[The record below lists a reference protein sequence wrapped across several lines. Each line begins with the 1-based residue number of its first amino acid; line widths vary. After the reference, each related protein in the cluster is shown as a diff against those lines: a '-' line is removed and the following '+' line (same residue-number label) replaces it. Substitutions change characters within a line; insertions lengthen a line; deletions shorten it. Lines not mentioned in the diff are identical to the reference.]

1 MTKLIDSFIRKI
13 LLQVKSQKTSLIRL
27 EGIDD
32 IEIYYHIC
40 KYFSNLSELDNCII
54 KITKE
59 KFDEFCSKSS
69 NHIALN
75 FFLQGKNTVLDD
87 PVTESYRINSYV
99 DYDNAITKYRNQ
111 APENEDDKT
120 VLILLLGT
128 EEAQDE
134 GSLSETSYLITPQ
147 EIIDDLRVNYSNWF
161 ESLLEANNIKTDD
174 VLKSINTIYKALF
187 SDFNTDIVKLST
199 FIEDSG
205 NLSFSTGQEF
215 INHIFETLK
224 DYWNIMSI
232 KDIKYI
238 PKVSNLK
245 TEKASAIRILK
256 DDIKFIMS
264 SEDIPS
270 KSAIEKIIKKMSK
283 FVDANSINKDDP
295 FPENESVF
303 PNFHQFQNAVI
314 DYLNGK
320 NLTENREQLKKLDY
334 SIIHQ
339 IMGSKLPRISSD
351 KPKTITGE
359 PIEAYS
365 KMFFD
370 SSVQFNEMYKTLPKK
385 IQIRVNRIVLSNCLK
400 EDPSNAFSH
409 ICNFLGG
416 ILSFFNNS
424 DIEVDG
430 ELLHFSYLNDEITDC
445 FEYQNYAK
453 MLHLIKTTGKWGEPS
468 KIQFTI
474 KACNE
479 TEFHNYDY
487 TWTFSPYSAWNN
499 AFSYLTD
506 IVLKESNNSIFEIP
520 TMVVCHNIQSFL
532 SCESEEEF
540 YSNLDQIDEEMIYDT
555 YRKDIRNYFKNT
567 RLYSK
572 FQLLCSEFNKFA
584 IQMAN
589 CGFFASLGELEKCV
603 STYSAFMDEIRENY
617 DSYSGVQ
624 KERIPLLAN
633 CFLITSNRSIVEN
646 HDISQA
652 ILPAY
657 HPVMLE
663 KIEAKEQFIRSGFAE
678 LLSKYFVGNISS
690 KNLSSMF
697 EQLIQLSSITQGAD
711 ALYQKNNDYIP
722 CKQMWEYYGVYYG
735 NESLDNIISSNSFGM
750 SVVTDDD
757 DSKAFLKFTPE
768 SSVLVRNIMDYIHTF
783 PACVDGLRIAFI
795 APSDMQHIVSAMHHI
810 SKELEK
816 TYTNATI
823 NIELICMNSKKNSTA
838 YLKRWLDNFF
848 VGERTITINT
858 FLKYLTVNRVSDIE
872 QLKNYITGFDICF
885 TYNILEPSH
894 IQFDKSKKSEI
905 DKDQPKFPMTL
916 IPDTTA
922 ISHGQ
927 SRRINV
933 SQFQFLASKAHTQA
947 IHKIGNPANMAGL
960 YRVFNTLSMN
970 NIQKDVVRTAHECC
984 KWVVCIDPAIDK
996 KMLESDRSNAKIIGF
1011 TTGEGNYGEL
1021 NVTVSARKDI
1031 LVDIKKLLQK
1041 RLHEKF
1047 PNWDNERLGLAAKH
1061 CVDDLSETMDGSRIL
1076 KALNPYD
1083 FEIHSFLAY
1092 VLTLQFLGFSQDNND
1107 QIIRSLISLDSY
1119 KHWFTGEDNMRP
1131 DFMLLEIPKTA
1142 DNLNPNKDLSINIK
1156 IIECKMGLANEQHID
1171 KATKQ
1176 LKKGLSIMCDHWSP
1190 KSSEVMHRYWL
1201 NQLYRAIIFS
1211 PINLPYNSDEYS
1223 IIREKIYTI
1232 IDGKI
1237 DISWSGD
1244 VFAFWLD
1251 YNSESLD
1258 ETDISF
1264 EFKNDSSCHA
1274 DRINSV
1280 IVHEFGQMYIQKM
1293 LLPNEKRDDLF
1304 EYNPIEEIESEEMNE
1319 ESEYESDSIRVDV
1332 LPTGSSIPSAKKVYV
1347 PFLLFLQNFTDHTR
1361 QSCLDWFLRC
1371 FKISEEDKK
1380 IVYESNNHYKWETV
1394 LDSVISL
1401 FRKHGLI
1408 ENSQIGVFHITEL
1421 GQKIAQRQD
1430 LESVDFVNLIESLGK
1445 NEDTI
1450 SPQKGDSETQSH
1462 QEETERQ
1469 EELEIQDEPQS
1480 QSDIATSQIN
1490 RHNDLSSI
1498 RFLLGEDLRTKEKF
1512 YWEFGNKEL
1521 NNRHL
1526 LINGNSGCGKTYCI
1540 QSLLMEASLN
1550 HVSSVVFDYTGGFAP
1565 SKLEP
1570 IFKKALNDRIEQRFV
1585 RKDKIPVN
1593 PFKKQLIRMDEDFSY
1608 PEEDADVARKI
1619 ADIFKSVYKSFGDQQ
1634 FACMYDAILNGL
1646 RKKGESM
1653 DFDTMVSELDALGNS
1668 RANTVLSKL
1677 RPFTDLNCF
1686 VKDDTFSWESIR
1698 SADGKVYIFQLA
1710 GYDRDTQILLTE
1722 FLLWDIWNFCAQD
1735 GDEKRPI
1742 ILVMDEAQN
1751 LSHQENTPS
1760 AKILT
1765 EGRKFGI
1772 SGWYAT
1778 QFMKPQLDDA
1788 EIQRLQ
1794 QAGQKL
1800 YFCPPDE
1807 GVMTVAKNIDI
1818 TAQGSKDW
1826 AERLKKLKKGE
1837 CVTCGNMVRNG
1848 RWTKYEPKIIKI
1860 SSLQERL
1867 SDDNTFTN

>member
-1 MTKLIDSFIRKI
+1 MTKLIDSFIHKI
-13 LLQVKSQKTSLIRL
+13 LLQIKSKKTSLIRL

-40 KYFSNLSELDNCII
+40 KYFSDLSELDNCII
-54 KITKE
+54 KLTKE
-59 KFDEFCSKSS
+59 KYDEFCAKSS
-69 NHIALN
+69 NHVALN
-75 FFLQGKNTVLDD
+75 FFLQGKNTVLDE
-87 PVTESYRINSYV
+87 PVTDSYRINSYV

-147 EIIDDLRVNYSNWF
+147 EIIDDLRVDYSKWF
-161 ESLLEANNIKTDD
+161 ESLLVENSIKTDA

-187 SDFNTDIVKLST
+187 SDFNTDIVKLSA
-199 FIEDSG
+199 FIEDSS

-215 INHIFETLK
+215 IDHIFETLR

-238 PKVSNLK
+238 PKISKLQ
-245 TEKASAIRILK
+245 TEKASAIKILK
-256 DDIKFIMS
+256 DDIKFITS

-270 KSAIEKIIKKMSK
+270 KSAIDKIIKKMSK
-283 FVDANSINKDDP
+283 FVDENSINKDAP
-295 FPENESVF
+295 FPEYESVF
-303 PNFHQFQNAVI
+303 SNFEHFQGTIIN
-314 DYLNGK
+314 YLNGK
-320 NLTENREQLKKLDY
+320 NLDENRELLKKLDY

-339 IMGSKLPRISSD
+339 IMGAKLPRVSSE

-370 SSVQFNEMYKTLPKK
+370 STVQFNEMYKELPNS
-385 IQIRVNRIVLSNCLK
+385 IQIRVNKIVLSNCLK

-416 ILSFFNNS
+416 ILAFFNNS
-424 DIEVDG
+424 DIEVNE
-430 ELLHFSYLNDEITDC
+430 ELMQFSYMNDEITDC
-445 FEYQNYAK
+445 FDYQNYQK
-453 MLHLIKTTGKWGEPS
+453 MLPLIKTTGKWGEPS

-474 KACNE
+474 KVCNE
-479 TEFHNYDY
+479 NNYHNFDY

-499 AFSYLTD
+499 AFSYLTN
-506 IVLKESNNSIFEIP
+506 IVLKDSDSSLFEIP

-532 SCESEEEF
+532 GCESEEEF
-540 YSNLDQIDEEMIYDT
+540 FSNLDQIDEEMIYDQ
-555 YRKDIRNYFKNT
+555 YRKEIRHYFKDT

-584 IQMAN
+584 NTLAHH
-589 CGFFASLGELEKCV
+589 GFFGALGELEKCV
-603 STYSAFMDEIRENY
+603 STYSAFMDEICENY

-633 CFLITSNRSIVEN
+633 CFLITSNHSIIEN

-678 LLSKYFVGNISS
+678 LLSKYFSGTISN
-690 KNLSSMF
+690 KNLNSVF
-697 EQLIQLSSITQGAD
+697 DQLIQLSSITQGAD
-711 ALYQKNNDYIP
+711 ALYQKNNDYLP

-757 DSKAFLKFTPE
+757 DSKAILKFTPE
-768 SSVLVRNIMDYIHTF
+768 SSVLVRNIMDYIRTF
-783 PACVDGLRIAFI
+783 PACVDGLKIAFI

-848 VGERTITINT
+848 VDERTITINT
-858 FLKYLTVNRVSDIE
+858 FLKYLSVNRVSDIE
-872 QLKNYITGFDICF
+872 QLRQYISGFDICF

-894 IQFDKSKKSEI
+894 IQFDYSTIDEI

-947 IHKIGNPANMAGL
+947 IHKIGYPANMAGT

-1047 PNWDNERLGLAAKH
+1047 PNWDNERLELASKH

-1107 QIIRSLISLDSY
+1107 QIVRSLISLDSY
-1119 KHWFTGEDNMRP
+1119 KHWFAGDDNMRP

-1142 DNLNPNKDLSINIK
+1142 DNLDPCKDLQIRIK
-1156 IIECKMGLANEQHID
+1156 IIECKMGFANEQHID
-1171 KATKQ
+1171 KATQQ
-1176 LKKGLSIMCDHWSP
+1176 LKKGLSIMSNHWSP
-1190 KSSEVMHRYWL
+1190 KSTEVMHRYWL

-1211 PINLPYNSDEYS
+1211 PINLPDNSDEYS

-1251 YNSESLD
+1251 FNSESLD
-1258 ETDISF
+1258 ETDVSF
-1264 EFKNDSSCHA
+1264 EFRDDSCFVA
-1274 DRINSV
+1274 DKIDKV
-1280 IVHEFGQMYIQKM
+1280 IIHEFGQMYIQKM
-1293 LLPNEKRDDLF
+1293 LLPNEKRSDLF
-1304 EYNPIEEIESEEMNE
+1304 EYNQIMEIETDNLNDGSDNE
-1319 ESEYESDSIRVDV
+1319 SFVNTVKSPAI
-1332 LPTGSSIPSAKKVYV
+1332 SSIVSTPVLEEETKGAVVDNNEKQSSKVIDS
-1347 PFLLFLQNFTDHTR
+1347 PDGSDGHEENESLETTD
-1361 QSCLDWFLRC
+1361 QQPQ
-1371 FKISEEDKK
+1371 I
-1380 IVYESNNHYKWETV
+1380 INNHN
-1394 LDSVISL
+1394 
-1401 FRKHGLI
+1401 
-1408 ENSQIGVFHITEL
+1408 NS
-1421 GQKIAQRQD
+1421 
-1430 LESVDFVNLIESLGK
+1430 S
-1445 NEDTI
+1445 
-1450 SPQKGDSETQSH
+1450 
-1462 QEETERQ
+1462 
-1469 EELEIQDEPQS
+1469 
-1480 QSDIATSQIN
+1480 
-1490 RHNDLSSI
+1490 NDLSSI
-1498 RFLLGEDLRTKEKF
+1498 RFLLGEDLRTKEKY

-1570 IFKKALNDRIEQRFV
+1570 LFKKTLDNRIEQRFV

-1593 PFKKQLIRMDEDFSY
+1593 PFKKQLIRMDEDFAY

-1646 RKKGESM
+1646 RKKGENM
-1653 DFDTMVSELDALGNS
+1653 DFNTMVSELDALGNS

-1686 VKDDTFSWESIR
+1686 VKDDAFSWESIR

-1818 TAQGSKDW
+1818 SAQGSKDW

-1867 SDDNTFTN
+1867 SDDNTFTD

>member
-1 MTKLIDSFIRKI
+1 MTKLIDSFIHKI
-13 LLQVKSQKTSLIRL
+13 LLQIKSKKTSLIRL

-40 KYFSNLSELDNCII
+40 KYFSDLSELDNCII
-54 KITKE
+54 KLTKE
-59 KFDEFCSKSS
+59 KYDEFCAKSS
-69 NHIALN
+69 NHVALN
-75 FFLQGKNTVLDD
+75 FFLQGKNAVLDE
-87 PVTESYRINSYV
+87 PVTDSYRINSYV

-147 EIIDDLRVNYSNWF
+147 EIIDDLRVDYSKWF
-161 ESLLEANNIKTDD
+161 ESLLVENSIKTDA

-187 SDFNTDIVKLST
+187 SDFNTDIVKLSA
-199 FIEDSG
+199 FIEDSS

-215 INHIFETLK
+215 IDHIFETLR

-238 PKVSNLK
+238 PKISKLQ
-245 TEKASAIRILK
+245 TEKASAIKILK
-256 DDIKFIMS
+256 DDIKFITS

-270 KSAIEKIIKKMSK
+270 KSAIDKIIKKMSK
-283 FVDANSINKDDP
+283 FVDENSINKDAP
-295 FPENESVF
+295 FPEYESVF
-303 PNFHQFQNAVI
+303 SNFEHFQGTIIN
-314 DYLNGK
+314 YLNGK
-320 NLTENREQLKKLDY
+320 NLDENRELLKKLDY

-339 IMGSKLPRISSD
+339 IMGAKLPRVSSE

-370 SSVQFNEMYKTLPKK
+370 STVQFNEMYKELPNS
-385 IQIRVNRIVLSNCLK
+385 IQIRVNKIVLSNCLK

-416 ILSFFNNS
+416 ILAFFNNS
-424 DIEVDG
+424 DIEVNE
-430 ELLHFSYLNDEITDC
+430 ELMQFSYMNDEITDC
-445 FEYQNYAK
+445 FDYQNYQK
-453 MLHLIKTTGKWGEPS
+453 MLPLIKTTGKWGEPS

-474 KACNE
+474 KVCNE
-479 TEFHNYDY
+479 NNYHNFDY

-499 AFSYLTD
+499 AFSYLTN
-506 IVLKESNNSIFEIP
+506 IVLKDSDSSLFEIP

-532 SCESEEEF
+532 GCESEEEF
-540 YSNLDQIDEEMIYDT
+540 FSNLDQIDEEMIYDQ
-555 YRKDIRNYFKNT
+555 YRKEIRHYFKDT

-584 IQMAN
+584 NTLAHH
-589 CGFFASLGELEKCV
+589 GFFGALGELEKCV
-603 STYSAFMDEIRENY
+603 STYSAFMDEICENY

-633 CFLITSNRSIVEN
+633 CFLITSNHSIIEN

-678 LLSKYFVGNISS
+678 LLSKYFSGTISN
-690 KNLSSMF
+690 KNLNSVF
-697 EQLIQLSSITQGAD
+697 DQLIQLSSITQGAD
-711 ALYQKNNDYIP
+711 ALYQKNNDYLP

-757 DSKAFLKFTPE
+757 DSKAILKFTPE
-768 SSVLVRNIMDYIHTF
+768 SSVLVRNIMDYIRTF
-783 PACVDGLRIAFI
+783 PACVDGLKIAFI

-848 VGERTITINT
+848 VDERTITINT
-858 FLKYLTVNRVSDIE
+858 FLKYLSVNRVSDIE
-872 QLKNYITGFDICF
+872 QLRQYISGFDICF

-894 IQFDKSKKSEI
+894 IQFDYSTIDEI

-947 IHKIGNPANMAGL
+947 IHKIGYPANMAGT

-1047 PNWDNERLGLAAKH
+1047 PNWDNERLELASKH

-1107 QIIRSLISLDSY
+1107 QIVRSLISLDSY
-1119 KHWFTGEDNMRP
+1119 KHWFAGDDNMRP

-1142 DNLNPNKDLSINIK
+1142 DNLDPCKDLQIRIK
-1156 IIECKMGLANEQHID
+1156 IIECKMGFANEQHID
-1171 KATKQ
+1171 KATQQ
-1176 LKKGLSIMCDHWSP
+1176 LKKGLSIMSNHWSP
-1190 KSSEVMHRYWL
+1190 KSTEVMHRYWL

-1211 PINLPYNSDEYS
+1211 PINLPDNSDEYS

-1251 YNSESLD
+1251 FNSESLD
-1258 ETDISF
+1258 ETDVSF
-1264 EFKNDSSCHA
+1264 EFRDDSCFVA
-1274 DRINSV
+1274 DKIDKV
-1280 IVHEFGQMYIQKM
+1280 IIHEFGQMYIQKM
-1293 LLPNEKRDDLF
+1293 LLPNEKRSDLF
-1304 EYNPIEEIESEEMNE
+1304 EYNQIMEIETDNLNDGSDNE
-1319 ESEYESDSIRVDV
+1319 SFVNTVKSPAI
-1332 LPTGSSIPSAKKVYV
+1332 SSIVSTPVLEEETKGAVVDNNEKQSSKVIDS
-1347 PFLLFLQNFTDHTR
+1347 PDGSDGHEENESLETTD
-1361 QSCLDWFLRC
+1361 QQPQ
-1371 FKISEEDKK
+1371 I
-1380 IVYESNNHYKWETV
+1380 INNHN
-1394 LDSVISL
+1394 
-1401 FRKHGLI
+1401 
-1408 ENSQIGVFHITEL
+1408 NS
-1421 GQKIAQRQD
+1421 
-1430 LESVDFVNLIESLGK
+1430 S
-1445 NEDTI
+1445 
-1450 SPQKGDSETQSH
+1450 
-1462 QEETERQ
+1462 
-1469 EELEIQDEPQS
+1469 
-1480 QSDIATSQIN
+1480 
-1490 RHNDLSSI
+1490 NDLSSI
-1498 RFLLGEDLRTKEKF
+1498 RFLLGEDLRTKEKY

-1570 IFKKALNDRIEQRFV
+1570 LFKKTLDNRIEQRFV

-1593 PFKKQLIRMDEDFSY
+1593 PFKKQLIRMDEDFAY

-1646 RKKGESM
+1646 RKKGENM
-1653 DFDTMVSELDALGNS
+1653 DFNTMVSELDALGNS

-1686 VKDDTFSWESIR
+1686 VKDDAFSWESIR

-1818 TAQGSKDW
+1818 SAQGSKDW

-1867 SDDNTFTN
+1867 SDDNTFTD

>member
-1 MTKLIDSFIRKI
+1 MTKLIDSFIHKI
-13 LLQVKSQKTSLIRL
+13 LLQIKSKKTSLIRL

-40 KYFSNLSELDNCII
+40 KYFSDLSELDNCII
-54 KITKE
+54 KLTKE
-59 KFDEFCSKSS
+59 KYDEFCAKSS
-69 NHIALN
+69 NHVALN
-75 FFLQGKNTVLDD
+75 FFLQGKNTVLDE
-87 PVTESYRINSYV
+87 PVTDSYRINSYV

-147 EIIDDLRVNYSNWF
+147 EIIDDLRVDYSKWF
-161 ESLLEANNIKTDD
+161 ESLLVENSIKTDA

-187 SDFNTDIVKLST
+187 SDFNTDIVKLSA
-199 FIEDSG
+199 FIEDSS

-215 INHIFETLK
+215 IDHIFETLR

-238 PKVSNLK
+238 PKISKLQ
-245 TEKASAIRILK
+245 TEKASAIKILK
-256 DDIKFIMS
+256 DDIKFITS

-270 KSAIEKIIKKMSK
+270 KSAIDKIIKKMSK
-283 FVDANSINKDDP
+283 FVDENSINKDAP
-295 FPENESVF
+295 FPEYESVF
-303 PNFHQFQNAVI
+303 SNFEHFQGTIIN
-314 DYLNGK
+314 YLNGK
-320 NLTENREQLKKLDY
+320 NLDENRELLKKLDY

-339 IMGSKLPRISSD
+339 IMGAKLPRVSSE

-370 SSVQFNEMYKTLPKK
+370 STVQFNEMYKELPNS
-385 IQIRVNRIVLSNCLK
+385 IQIRVNKIVLSNCLK

-416 ILSFFNNS
+416 ILAFFNNS
-424 DIEVDG
+424 DIEVNE
-430 ELLHFSYLNDEITDC
+430 ELMQFSYMNDEITDC
-445 FEYQNYAK
+445 FDYQNYQK
-453 MLHLIKTTGKWGEPS
+453 MLPLIKTTGKWGEPS

-474 KACNE
+474 KVCNE
-479 TEFHNYDY
+479 NNYHNFDY

-499 AFSYLTD
+499 AFSYLTN
-506 IVLKESNNSIFEIP
+506 IVLKDSDSSLFEIP

-532 SCESEEEF
+532 GCESEEEF
-540 YSNLDQIDEEMIYDT
+540 FSNLDQIDEEMIYDQ
-555 YRKDIRNYFKNT
+555 YRKEIRHYFKDT

-584 IQMAN
+584 NTLAHH
-589 CGFFASLGELEKCV
+589 GFFGALGELEKCV
-603 STYSAFMDEIRENY
+603 STYSAFMDEICENY

-633 CFLITSNRSIVEN
+633 CFLITSNHSIIEN

-678 LLSKYFVGNISS
+678 LLSKYFSGTISN
-690 KNLSSMF
+690 KNLNSVF
-697 EQLIQLSSITQGAD
+697 DQLIQLSSITQGAD
-711 ALYQKNNDYIP
+711 ALYQKNNDYLP

-757 DSKAFLKFTPE
+757 DSKAILKFTPE
-768 SSVLVRNIMDYIHTF
+768 SSVLVRNIMDYIRTF
-783 PACVDGLRIAFI
+783 PACVDGLKIAFI

-848 VGERTITINT
+848 VDERTITINT
-858 FLKYLTVNRVSDIE
+858 FLNYLSVNRVSDIE
-872 QLKNYITGFDICF
+872 QLRQYISGFDICF

-894 IQFDKSKKSEI
+894 IQFDYSTIDEI

-947 IHKIGNPANMAGL
+947 IHKIGYPANMAGT

-1047 PNWDNERLGLAAKH
+1047 PNWDNERLELASKH

-1107 QIIRSLISLDSY
+1107 QIVRSLISLDSY
-1119 KHWFTGEDNMRP
+1119 KHWFAGDDNMRP

-1142 DNLNPNKDLSINIK
+1142 DNLDPCKDLQIRIK
-1156 IIECKMGLANEQHID
+1156 IIECKMGFANEQHID
-1171 KATKQ
+1171 KATQQ
-1176 LKKGLSIMCDHWSP
+1176 LKKGLSIMSNHWSP
-1190 KSSEVMHRYWL
+1190 KSTEVMHRYWL

-1211 PINLPYNSDEYS
+1211 PINLPDNSDEYS

-1251 YNSESLD
+1251 FNSESLD
-1258 ETDISF
+1258 ETDVSF
-1264 EFKNDSSCHA
+1264 EFRDDSCFVA
-1274 DRINSV
+1274 DKIDKV
-1280 IVHEFGQMYIQKM
+1280 IIHEFGQMYIQKM
-1293 LLPNEKRDDLF
+1293 LLPNEKRSDLF
-1304 EYNPIEEIESEEMNE
+1304 EYNQIMEIETDNLNDGSDNE
-1319 ESEYESDSIRVDV
+1319 SFVNTVKSPAI
-1332 LPTGSSIPSAKKVYV
+1332 SSIVSTPVLEEETKGAVVDNNEKQSSKVIDS
-1347 PFLLFLQNFTDHTR
+1347 PDGSDGHEENESLETTD
-1361 QSCLDWFLRC
+1361 QQPQ
-1371 FKISEEDKK
+1371 I
-1380 IVYESNNHYKWETV
+1380 INNHN
-1394 LDSVISL
+1394 
-1401 FRKHGLI
+1401 
-1408 ENSQIGVFHITEL
+1408 NS
-1421 GQKIAQRQD
+1421 
-1430 LESVDFVNLIESLGK
+1430 S
-1445 NEDTI
+1445 
-1450 SPQKGDSETQSH
+1450 
-1462 QEETERQ
+1462 
-1469 EELEIQDEPQS
+1469 
-1480 QSDIATSQIN
+1480 
-1490 RHNDLSSI
+1490 NDLSSI
-1498 RFLLGEDLRTKEKF
+1498 RFLLGEDLRTKEKY

-1570 IFKKALNDRIEQRFV
+1570 LFKKTLDNRIEQRFV

-1593 PFKKQLIRMDEDFSY
+1593 PFKKQLIRMDEDFAY

-1646 RKKGESM
+1646 RKKGENM
-1653 DFDTMVSELDALGNS
+1653 DFNTMVSELDALGNS

-1686 VKDDTFSWESIR
+1686 VKDDAFSWESIR

-1818 TAQGSKDW
+1818 SAQGSKDW

-1867 SDDNTFTN
+1867 SDDNTFTD

>member
-1 MTKLIDSFIRKI
+1 MTKLIDSFIHKI
-13 LLQVKSQKTSLIRL
+13 LLQIKSKKTSLIRL

-40 KYFSNLSELDNCII
+40 KYFSDLSELDNCII
-54 KITKE
+54 KLTKE
-59 KFDEFCSKSS
+59 KYDEFCAKSS
-69 NHIALN
+69 NHVALN
-75 FFLQGKNTVLDD
+75 FFLQGKNAVLDE
-87 PVTESYRINSYV
+87 PVTDSYRINSYV

-147 EIIDDLRVNYSNWF
+147 EIIDDLRVDYSKWF
-161 ESLLEANNIKTDD
+161 ESLLVENSIKTDA

-187 SDFNTDIVKLST
+187 SDFNTDIVKLSA
-199 FIEDSG
+199 FIEDSS

-215 INHIFETLK
+215 IDHIFETLR

-238 PKVSNLK
+238 PKISKLQ
-245 TEKASAIRILK
+245 TEKASAIKILK
-256 DDIKFIMS
+256 DDIKFITS

-270 KSAIEKIIKKMSK
+270 KSAIDKIIKKMSK
-283 FVDANSINKDDP
+283 FVDENSINKDAP
-295 FPENESVF
+295 FPEYESVF
-303 PNFHQFQNAVI
+303 SNFEHFQGTIINYI
-314 DYLNGK
+314 NGK
-320 NLTENREQLKKLDY
+320 NLDENRELLKKLDY

-339 IMGSKLPRISSD
+339 IMGAKLPRVSSE

-370 SSVQFNEMYKTLPKK
+370 STVQFNEMYKELPNN
-385 IQIRVNRIVLSNCLK
+385 IQIRVNKIVLSNCLK

-416 ILSFFNNS
+416 ILAFFNNS
-424 DIEVDG
+424 DIEVNE
-430 ELLHFSYLNDEITDC
+430 ELMQFSYMNDEITDC
-445 FEYQNYAK
+445 FDYQNYQK
-453 MLHLIKTTGKWGEPS
+453 MLPLIKTTGKWGEPS

-474 KACNE
+474 KVCNE
-479 TEFHNYDY
+479 NNYHNFDY

-499 AFSYLTD
+499 AFSYLTN
-506 IVLKESNNSIFEIP
+506 IVLKDSDSSLFEIP

-540 YSNLDQIDEEMIYDT
+540 FSNLDQIDEEMIYDQ
-555 YRKDIRNYFKNT
+555 YRKEIRHYFKDT

-584 IQMAN
+584 NTLAHH
-589 CGFFASLGELEKCV
+589 GFFGALGELEKCV
-603 STYSAFMDEIRENY
+603 STYSAFMDEICENY

-633 CFLITSNRSIVEN
+633 CFLITSNHSIIEN

-678 LLSKYFVGNISS
+678 LLSKYFSGTISN
-690 KNLSSMF
+690 KNLNSVF
-697 EQLIQLSSITQGAD
+697 DQLIQLSSITQGAD
-711 ALYQKNNDYIP
+711 ALYQKNNDYLP

-757 DSKAFLKFTPE
+757 DSKAILKFTPE
-768 SSVLVRNIMDYIHTF
+768 SSVLVRNIMDYIRTF
-783 PACVDGLRIAFI
+783 PACVDGLKIAFI

-848 VGERTITINT
+848 VDERTITINT
-858 FLKYLTVNRVSDIE
+858 FLKYLSVNRVSDIE
-872 QLKNYITGFDICF
+872 QLRQYISGFDICF

-894 IQFDKSKKSEI
+894 IQFDYSTIDEI

-947 IHKIGNPANMAGL
+947 IHKIGYPANMAGS

-1047 PNWDNERLGLAAKH
+1047 PNWDNERLELASKH

-1107 QIIRSLISLDSY
+1107 QIVRSLISLDSY
-1119 KHWFTGEDNMRP
+1119 KHWFAGDDNMRP

-1142 DNLNPNKDLSINIK
+1142 DNLDPCKDLQIRIK
-1156 IIECKMGLANEQHID
+1156 IIECKMGFANEQHID
-1171 KATKQ
+1171 KATQQ
-1176 LKKGLSIMCDHWSP
+1176 LKKGLSIMSNHWSP
-1190 KSSEVMHRYWL
+1190 KSTEVMHRYWL

-1211 PINLPYNSDEYS
+1211 PINLPDNSDEYS

-1251 YNSESLD
+1251 FNSESLD
-1258 ETDISF
+1258 ETDVSF
-1264 EFKNDSSCHA
+1264 EFRDDSCFVA
-1274 DRINSV
+1274 DKIDKV
-1280 IVHEFGQMYIQKM
+1280 IIHEFGQMYIQKM
-1293 LLPNEKRDDLF
+1293 LLPNEKRSDLF
-1304 EYNPIEEIESEEMNE
+1304 EYNQIMEIETDNLNDGSDNE
-1319 ESEYESDSIRVDV
+1319 SFVNTVKSPAI
-1332 LPTGSSIPSAKKVYV
+1332 SSIVSTPVLEEETKGAVVDNNEKQSSKVIDS
-1347 PFLLFLQNFTDHTR
+1347 PDGSDGHEENEGLETTDQQP
-1361 QSCLDWFLRC
+1361 QS
-1371 FKISEEDKK
+1371 I
-1380 IVYESNNHYKWETV
+1380 NNHN
-1394 LDSVISL
+1394 IS
-1401 FRKHGLI
+1401 
-1408 ENSQIGVFHITEL
+1408 S
-1421 GQKIAQRQD
+1421 
-1430 LESVDFVNLIESLGK
+1430 
-1445 NEDTI
+1445 
-1450 SPQKGDSETQSH
+1450 
-1462 QEETERQ
+1462 
-1469 EELEIQDEPQS
+1469 
-1480 QSDIATSQIN
+1480 
-1490 RHNDLSSI
+1490 NDLSSI
-1498 RFLLGEDLRTKEKF
+1498 RFLLGEDLRTKEKY

-1570 IFKKALNDRIEQRFV
+1570 LFKKALDNRIEQRFV

-1593 PFKKQLIRMDEDFSY
+1593 PFKKQLIRMDEDFAY

-1646 RKKGESM
+1646 RKKGENM
-1653 DFDTMVSELDALGNS
+1653 DFNTMVSELDALGNS

-1686 VKDDTFSWESIR
+1686 VKDDAFSWESIR

-1818 TAQGSKDW
+1818 SAQGSKDW

-1867 SDDNTFTN
+1867 SDDNTFTD

>member
-1 MTKLIDSFIRKI
+1 MTKLIDSFIHKI
-13 LLQVKSQKTSLIRL
+13 LLQIKSKKTSLIRL

-40 KYFSNLSELDNCII
+40 KYFSVLSELDNCII
-54 KITKE
+54 KLTKE
-59 KFDEFCSKSS
+59 KYDEFCAKSS
-69 NHIALN
+69 NHVALN
-75 FFLQGKNTVLDD
+75 FFLQGKNAVLDE
-87 PVTESYRINSYV
+87 PVTDSYRINSYV

-147 EIIDDLRVNYSNWF
+147 EIIDDLRVDYSKWF
-161 ESLLEANNIKTDD
+161 ESLLVENSIKTDA

-187 SDFNTDIVKLST
+187 SDFNTDIVKLSA
-199 FIEDSG
+199 FIEDSS

-215 INHIFETLK
+215 IDHIFETLR

-238 PKVSNLK
+238 PKISKLQ
-245 TEKASAIRILK
+245 TEKASAIKILK
-256 DDIKFIMS
+256 DDIKFITS

-270 KSAIEKIIKKMSK
+270 KSAIDKIIKKMSK
-283 FVDANSINKDDP
+283 FVDENSINKDAP
-295 FPENESVF
+295 FPEYESVF
-303 PNFHQFQNAVI
+303 SNFEHFQGTIIN
-314 DYLNGK
+314 YLNGK
-320 NLTENREQLKKLDY
+320 NLDENRELLKKLDY

-339 IMGSKLPRISSD
+339 IMGAKLPRVSSE

-370 SSVQFNEMYKTLPKK
+370 STVQFNEMYKELPNN
-385 IQIRVNRIVLSNCLK
+385 IQIRVNKIVLSNCLK

-416 ILSFFNNS
+416 ILAFFNNS
-424 DIEVDG
+424 DIEVNE
-430 ELLHFSYLNDEITDC
+430 ELMQFSYMNDEITDC
-445 FEYQNYAK
+445 FDYQNYQK
-453 MLHLIKTTGKWGEPS
+453 MLPLIKTTGKWGEPS

-474 KACNE
+474 KVCNE
-479 TEFHNYDY
+479 NNYHNFDY

-499 AFSYLTD
+499 AFSYLTN
-506 IVLKESNNSIFEIP
+506 IVLKDSDSSLFEIP

-540 YSNLDQIDEEMIYDT
+540 FSNLDQIDEEMIYDQ
-555 YRKDIRNYFKNT
+555 YRKEIRHYFKDT

-584 IQMAN
+584 NTLAHH
-589 CGFFASLGELEKCV
+589 GFFGALGELEKCV
-603 STYSAFMDEIRENY
+603 STYSAFMDEICENY

-633 CFLITSNRSIVEN
+633 CFLITSNHSIIEN

-678 LLSKYFVGNISS
+678 LLSKYFSGTISN
-690 KNLSSMF
+690 KNLNSVF
-697 EQLIQLSSITQGAD
+697 DQLIQLSSITQGAD
-711 ALYQKNNDYIP
+711 ALYQKNNDYLP

-757 DSKAFLKFTPE
+757 DSKAILKFTPE
-768 SSVLVRNIMDYIHTF
+768 SSVLVRNIMDYIRTF
-783 PACVDGLRIAFI
+783 PACVDGLKIAFI

-848 VGERTITINT
+848 VDERTITINT
-858 FLKYLTVNRVSDIE
+858 FLKYLSVNRVSDIE
-872 QLKNYITGFDICF
+872 QLRQYISGFDICF

-894 IQFDKSKKSEI
+894 IQFDYSTIDEI

-947 IHKIGNPANMAGL
+947 IHKIGYPANMAGS

-1047 PNWDNERLGLAAKH
+1047 PNWDNERLELASKH

-1107 QIIRSLISLDSY
+1107 QIVRSLISLDSY
-1119 KHWFTGEDNMRP
+1119 KHWFAGDDNMRP

-1142 DNLNPNKDLSINIK
+1142 DNLDPCKDLQIRIK
-1156 IIECKMGLANEQHID
+1156 IIECKMGFANEQHID
-1171 KATKQ
+1171 KATQQ
-1176 LKKGLSIMCDHWSP
+1176 LKKGLSIMSDHWSP

-1211 PINLPYNSDEYS
+1211 PINLPDNSDEYS

-1251 YNSESLD
+1251 YNSDSLD
-1258 ETDISF
+1258 ETDVSF
-1264 EFKNDSSCHA
+1264 EFRNDSCVA
-1274 DRINSV
+1274 DDKIDKV
-1280 IVHEFGQMYIQKM
+1280 IIHEFGQMYIQKM
-1293 LLPNEKRDDLF
+1293 LLPSEKRSDLF
-1304 EYNPIEEIESEEMNE
+1304 EYNPIEENASEVMNE
-1319 ESEYESDSIRVDV
+1319 ESGYEQDDIRVDV
-1332 LPTGSSIPSAKKVYV
+1332 HLVGSSIPSASKVYV
-1347 PFLLFLQNFTDHTR
+1347 PFLLYLQTLSDHTR
-1361 QSCLDWFLRC
+1361 QSCLDWFAHYFR
-1371 FKISEEDKK
+1371 ISEEDKR

-1394 LDSVISL
+1394 LDSVITL
-1401 FRKHGLI
+1401 FRKHGII
-1408 ENSQIGVFHITEL
+1408 ENSQIGVFHITAL
-1421 GQKIAQRQD
+1421 GYRIAQRQD
-1430 LESVDFVNLIESLGK
+1430 LESVDFVKLIES
-1445 NEDTI
+1445 TI
-1450 SPQKGDSETQSH
+1450 
-1462 QEETERQ
+1462 ETEKSVSPITLDNENQ
-1469 EELEIQDEPQS
+1469 SLEVPVNHEELKKQPESFTIQN
-1480 QSDIATSQIN
+1480 N

-1498 RFLLGEDLRTKEKF
+1498 RFLLGEDLRTKEKY

-1570 IFKKALNDRIEQRFV
+1570 LFKKALDNRIEQRFV

-1593 PFKKQLIRMDEDFSY
+1593 PFKKQLIRMDEDFAY

-1646 RKKGESM
+1646 RKKGENM
-1653 DFDTMVSELDALGNS
+1653 DFNTMVSELDALGNS

-1686 VKDDTFSWESIR
+1686 VKDDAFSWESIR
-1698 SADGKVYIFQLA
+1698 NADGKVYIFQLA

-1818 TAQGSKDW
+1818 SAQRSKEW

-1848 RWTKYEPKIIKI
+1848 RWTKYEPKIIRI

-1867 SDDNTFTN
+1867 SDDNTFTD

>member
-1 MTKLIDSFIRKI
+1 MTKLIDSFIHKI
-13 LLQVKSQKTSLIRL
+13 LLQIKSKKTSLIRL

-40 KYFSNLSELDNCII
+40 KYFSDLSELDNCII
-54 KITKE
+54 KLTKE
-59 KFDEFCSKSS
+59 KYDEFCAKSS
-69 NHIALN
+69 NHVALN
-75 FFLQGKNTVLDD
+75 FFLQGKNAVLDE
-87 PVTESYRINSYV
+87 PVTDSYRINSYV

-147 EIIDDLRVNYSNWF
+147 EIIDDLRVDYSKWF
-161 ESLLEANNIKTDD
+161 ESLLVENSIKTDA

-187 SDFNTDIVKLST
+187 SDFNTDIVKLSA
-199 FIEDSG
+199 FIEDSS

-215 INHIFETLK
+215 IDHIFETLR

-238 PKVSNLK
+238 PKISKLQ
-245 TEKASAIRILK
+245 TEKASAIKILK
-256 DDIKFIMS
+256 DDIKFITS

-270 KSAIEKIIKKMSK
+270 KSATDKIIKKMSK
-283 FVDANSINKDDP
+283 FVDENSINKDAP
-295 FPENESVF
+295 FPEYESVF
-303 PNFHQFQNAVI
+303 SNFEHFQGTIINYI
-314 DYLNGK
+314 NGK
-320 NLTENREQLKKLDY
+320 NLDENRELLKKLDY

-339 IMGSKLPRISSD
+339 IMGAKLPRVSSE

-370 SSVQFNEMYKTLPKK
+370 STVQFNEMYKELPNN
-385 IQIRVNRIVLSNCLK
+385 IQIRVNKIVLSNCLK

-416 ILSFFNNS
+416 ILAFFNNS
-424 DIEVDG
+424 DIEVNE
-430 ELLHFSYLNDEITDC
+430 ELMQFSYMNDEITDC
-445 FEYQNYAK
+445 FDYQNYQK
-453 MLHLIKTTGKWGEPS
+453 MLPLIKTTGKWGEPS

-474 KACNE
+474 KVCNE
-479 TEFHNYDY
+479 NNYHNFDY

-499 AFSYLTD
+499 AFSYLTN
-506 IVLKESNNSIFEIP
+506 IVLKDSDSSLFEIP

-540 YSNLDQIDEEMIYDT
+540 FSNLDQIDEEMIYDQ
-555 YRKDIRNYFKNT
+555 YRKEIRHYFKDT

-584 IQMAN
+584 NTLAHH
-589 CGFFASLGELEKCV
+589 GFFGALGELEKCV
-603 STYSAFMDEIRENY
+603 STYSAFMDEICENY

-633 CFLITSNRSIVEN
+633 CFLITSNHSIIEN

-678 LLSKYFVGNISS
+678 LLSKYFSGTISN
-690 KNLSSMF
+690 KNLNSVF
-697 EQLIQLSSITQGAD
+697 DQLIQLSSITQGAD
-711 ALYQKNNDYIP
+711 ALYQKNNDYLP

-757 DSKAFLKFTPE
+757 DSKAILKFTPE
-768 SSVLVRNIMDYIHTF
+768 SSVLVRNIMDYIRTF
-783 PACVDGLRIAFI
+783 PACVDGLKIAFI

-848 VGERTITINT
+848 VDERTITINT
-858 FLKYLTVNRVSDIE
+858 FLKYLSVNRVSDIE
-872 QLKNYITGFDICF
+872 QLRQYISGFDICF

-894 IQFDKSKKSEI
+894 IQFDYSTIDEI

-947 IHKIGNPANMAGL
+947 IHKIGYPANMAGS

-1047 PNWDNERLGLAAKH
+1047 PNWDNERLELASKH

-1107 QIIRSLISLDSY
+1107 QIVRSLISLDSY
-1119 KHWFTGEDNMRP
+1119 KHWFAGDDNMRP

-1142 DNLNPNKDLSINIK
+1142 DNLDPCKDLQIRIK
-1156 IIECKMGLANEQHID
+1156 IIECKMGFANEQHID
-1171 KATKQ
+1171 KATQQ
-1176 LKKGLSIMCDHWSP
+1176 LKKGLSIMSNHWSP
-1190 KSSEVMHRYWL
+1190 KSTEVMHRYWL

-1211 PINLPYNSDEYS
+1211 PINLPDNSDEYS

-1251 YNSESLD
+1251 FNSESLD
-1258 ETDISF
+1258 ETDVSF
-1264 EFKNDSSCHA
+1264 EFRDDSCFVA
-1274 DRINSV
+1274 DKIDKV
-1280 IVHEFGQMYIQKM
+1280 IIHEFGQMYIQKM
-1293 LLPNEKRDDLF
+1293 LLPNEKRSDLF
-1304 EYNPIEEIESEEMNE
+1304 EYNQIMEIETDNLNDGSDNE
-1319 ESEYESDSIRVDV
+1319 SFVNTVKSPAI
-1332 LPTGSSIPSAKKVYV
+1332 SSIVSTPVLEEETKGAVVDNNEKQSSKVIDS
-1347 PFLLFLQNFTDHTR
+1347 PDGSDGHEENEGLETTDQQP
-1361 QSCLDWFLRC
+1361 QS
-1371 FKISEEDKK
+1371 I
-1380 IVYESNNHYKWETV
+1380 NNHN
-1394 LDSVISL
+1394 IS
-1401 FRKHGLI
+1401 
-1408 ENSQIGVFHITEL
+1408 S
-1421 GQKIAQRQD
+1421 
-1430 LESVDFVNLIESLGK
+1430 
-1445 NEDTI
+1445 
-1450 SPQKGDSETQSH
+1450 
-1462 QEETERQ
+1462 
-1469 EELEIQDEPQS
+1469 
-1480 QSDIATSQIN
+1480 
-1490 RHNDLSSI
+1490 NDLSSI
-1498 RFLLGEDLRTKEKF
+1498 RFLLGEDLRTKEKY

-1570 IFKKALNDRIEQRFV
+1570 LFKKALDNRIEQRFV

-1593 PFKKQLIRMDEDFSY
+1593 PFKKQLIRMDEDFAY

-1646 RKKGESM
+1646 RKKGENM
-1653 DFDTMVSELDALGNS
+1653 DFNTMVSELDALGNS

-1686 VKDDTFSWESIR
+1686 VKDDAFSWESIR

-1818 TAQGSKDW
+1818 SAQGSKDW

-1867 SDDNTFTN
+1867 SDDNTFTD